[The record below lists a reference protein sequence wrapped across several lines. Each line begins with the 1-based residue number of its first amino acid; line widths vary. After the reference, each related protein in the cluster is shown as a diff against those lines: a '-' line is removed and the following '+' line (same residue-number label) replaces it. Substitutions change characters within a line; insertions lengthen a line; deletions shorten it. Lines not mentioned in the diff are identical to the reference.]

1 VPYTYKRR
9 VPQSEWNIDKC
20 DGTGASGF
28 NLDITKTQLAWIDF
42 QWLGVGR
49 VRCGFVHNGE
59 LITAHEYYHS
69 NVLPTV
75 YIANPNLP
83 VRCEIRNTGTTTGG
97 AFDQI
102 CSTVM
107 SEGGYVESGIDWSI
121 YTTARATPTP
131 GQTRF
136 PLVAIRLKN
145 LFNGY
150 PNRLSVRP
158 SSLGLFAKTEPIVYE
173 VVKFPSAAS
182 LSTTD
187 PGGLVWTSADADSGV
202 EYCVNATSFT
212 SANGDRF
219 ASGYVP
225 SGSSQNSLSPV
236 ATGSLTSAKKNI
248 ISQNIDSTNSE
259 VYAVIV
265 STVFAGVQLTADVA
279 CAIQWR
285 EVY

>member
-1 VPYTYKRR
+1 M
-9 VPQSEWNIDKC
+9 S
-20 DGTGASGF
+20 
-28 NLDITKTQLAWIDF
+28 
-42 QWLGVGR
+42 
-49 VRCGFVHNGE
+49 
-59 LITAHEYYHS
+59 
-69 NVLPTV
+69 
-75 YIANPNLP
+75 NPNLP
-83 VRCEIRNTGTTTGG
+83 VRCEIRNTGITTGG
-97 AFDQI
+97 FMDQI

-121 YTTARATPTP
+121 FTQARATPTP
-131 GQTRF
+131 GQTKL

-145 LFNGY
+145 SFQGY

-158 SSLGLFAKTEPIVYE
+158 SSLSLFAKTEPIVFE
-173 VVKFPSAAS
+173 VIKLPNAAS

-187 PGGLVWTSADADSGV
+187 VGGLVWTSADFDSGV

-212 SANGDRF
+212 AADGDRF

-225 SGSSQNSLSPV
+225 AGSSQNSLSPV

-265 STVFAGVQLTADVA
+265 STIFAGNQLTADVA

-285 EVY
+285 EIY